1 MFREER
7 HDTAR
12 GELNVAIGPAH
23 GPPLVCLHG
32 VTRRWQC
39 LLPVIEP
46 LAARWQVVAVDMPG
60 HGRSAARC
68 EPYTVSA
75 YAEALHGW
83 LTSQFREP
91 VVLFGHSLGAMVAA
105 DLAGREPALVAAA
118 ILEDPPFHTMG
129 DRIGDTPLLSYF
141 AGVADYV
148 ENKPEDLATGARNL
162 SRLAI
167 TDPHSGSVTRLGETR
182 GPTALRFMASCLA
195 DVTPPVLDPIV
206 AQRWLD
212 GYDVAQVVA
221 RLQAPTL
228 LIQADPRQG
237 GMLTDDDAQAVVQ
250 RGQQVV
256 HVRQYGVG
264 HQMHWTDPGWLTR
277 EATLFLESLPRGSF
291 LPTNER
297 LSP

>member
-7 HDTAR
+7 HDTAS
-12 GELNVAIGPAH
+12 GDLNVAVGPAH

-39 LLPVIEP
+39 LLPVMES
-46 LAARWQVVAVDMPG
+46 LAARWQVIAVDMPG
-60 HGRSAARC
+60 HGRSSATC

-75 YAEALHGW
+75 YADALHGW
-83 LTSQFREP
+83 LSSRFPEP

-105 DLAGREPALVAAA
+105 DLAGREPALVSAA

-129 DRIGDTPLLSYF
+129 HRISDTPLLSYF

-148 ENKPEDLATGARNL
+148 ANKPEHLATGARSL

-167 TDPHSGSVTRLGETR
+167 TDPHTGNVTRLGETR
-182 GPTALRFMASCLA
+182 GPTSLRFMASCLTH
-195 DVTPPVLDPIV
+195 VVPGVLSPIV
-206 AQRWLD
+206 ERRWLE
-212 GYDVAQVVA
+212 GYDVAQVAA
-221 RLQAPTL
+221 RLRAPTL

-237 GMLTDDDAQAVVQ
+237 GMLTDEDAQAVVQ
-250 RGQQVV
+250 LGQEVV

-277 EATLFLESLPRGSF
+277 EAALFLESLPHGSF
-291 LPTNER
+291 RPTNER
-297 LSP
+297 PST